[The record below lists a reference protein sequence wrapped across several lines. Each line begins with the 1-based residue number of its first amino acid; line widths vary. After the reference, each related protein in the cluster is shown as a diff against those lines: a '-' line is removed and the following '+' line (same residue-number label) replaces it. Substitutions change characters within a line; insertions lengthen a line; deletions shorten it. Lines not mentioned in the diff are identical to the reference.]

1 MRDGFIKI
9 AAATPDLHAADCAYN
24 TSEIV
29 KLAKEAAAKGA
40 KLITFPELCLTGYT
54 CGDLFLQETLL
65 EGALE
70 ALNTVCRETAELAG
84 CHRSRSAA
92 ARAR

>member
-54 CGDLFLQETLL
+54 CSDLFLQAVRGVPGVRVLYITRENREGLFRLL
-65 EGALE
+65 KRDLAQ
-70 ALNTVCRETAELAG
+70 AE
-84 CHRSRSAA
+84 
-92 ARAR
+92 

>member
-9 AAATPDLHAADCAYN
+9 AAATPDLHVADCAYN

-54 CGDLFLQETLL
+54 CG
-65 EGALE
+65 
-70 ALNTVCRETAELAG
+70 
-84 CHRSRSAA
+84 S
-92 ARAR
+92 RARCRRSVPSVARPQSLRLSS